1 MSGNKGVLRVS
12 AFRRLFWS
20 RAITNVGNGVAPIA
34 LAFGTLAL
42 PGSTP
47 TSLSI
52 VLAAEAIPA
61 VVMLPF
67 GGVIADRLGRARVI
81 MLTDA
86 LVSVF
91 VMSMALLFITGHAT
105 VPVLAI
111 LAAITG
117 LLNGLWYPAMAGL
130 TPDVVPDE
138 QLQSANSLLSIAT
151 NGGLIL
157 GNALGGVLVA
167 LIGPGWAIALNS
179 LSFLFSAALVFTIR
193 HLAEPHDS
201 GESVRSDLIHG
212 WRVFLSF
219 RWIVVVVGC
228 FSFIVLVWRGAEEV
242 MGPVL
247 ALEIYGGAKGWAV
260 VMACQGI
267 GLLVGGIVA
276 SRIRAGRPMLIG
288 MLVTLALPVWL
299 LLLAAEAPLAFAA
312 AGAFVFG
319 IALELFYVF
328 WLTALQ
334 QRVPR
339 ESLSRVNSYDALVS
353 MMFGPLGLA
362 IAGPLVAAI
371 GLQAS
376 FLLGA
381 VISVVAVVVSVMF
394 RSVRQLTFAD

>member
-1 MSGNKGVLRVS
+1 VSGNKGVLRVS

-42 PGSTP
+42 PGATP

-105 VPVLAI
+105 VPILAI

-130 TPDVVPDE
+130 TPGVVPDE
-138 QLQSANSLLSIAT
+138 QLQSANSMLSIAT

-179 LSFLFSAALVFTIR
+179 LSFLLSAALVFTIR
-193 HLAEPHDS
+193 HLAKPHDS

-267 GLLVGGIVA
+267 GLLVGGIAA

-312 AGAFVFG
+312 AGAFAFG
-319 IALELFYVF
+319 VALELFYVF

-381 VISVVAVVVSVMF
+381 AISVVAVVVSVMF